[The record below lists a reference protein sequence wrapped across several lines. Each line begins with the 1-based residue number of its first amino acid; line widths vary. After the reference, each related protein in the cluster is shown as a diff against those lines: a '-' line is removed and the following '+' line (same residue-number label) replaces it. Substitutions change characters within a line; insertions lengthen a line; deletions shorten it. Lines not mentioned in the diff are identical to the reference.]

1 MHKQKLSLECILK
14 SGKKLKSRDQLIPHI
29 FLRAIENTCSN
40 DVEELIA
47 ANIKNSWIG

>member
-1 MHKQKLSLECILK
+1 MHKQKLSSECILK
-14 SGKKLKSRDQLIPHI
+14 SGKKLKSKDQLIPHI
-29 FLRAIENTCSN
+29 FLGARGNTCSH